1 MANIL
6 IYPGPT
12 IPIALTTQ
20 KIETEVCLCLLLYYN
35 LGHTVH
41 SHIRKKID
49 YLKIIIE

>member
-20 KIETEVCLCLLLYYN
+20 KIETEVCLCSLLYYN
-35 LGHTVH
+35 LGHTVIFPYQEKNRL
-41 SHIRKKID
+41 S
-49 YLKIIIE
+49 